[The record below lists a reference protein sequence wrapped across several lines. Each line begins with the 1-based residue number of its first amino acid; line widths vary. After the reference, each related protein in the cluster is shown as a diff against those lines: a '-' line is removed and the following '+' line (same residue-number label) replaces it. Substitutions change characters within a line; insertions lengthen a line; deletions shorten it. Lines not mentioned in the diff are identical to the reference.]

1 MHCWGRVKWFSAVSV
16 PFGARRRC
24 LSSHGP
30 RKHAVHAGSCS
41 VSNLNGLI
49 WGADENGTKLVAAI
63 TTTFL
68 HAQGIFVACYPMHE
82 CM

>member
-24 LSSHGP
+24 LSTHGP

-41 VSNLNGLI
+41 VSNLSRM
-49 WGADENGTKLVAAI
+49 KLVAAM